1 MSNKMTLQQQADAVL
16 KQAEDRGVQSNFFFV
31 TTFKRY
37 QVQMKILS
45 DLEKAIAEY
54 GATVT
59 KEYVKG
65 RQNLVANPAITEYN
79 KTATAANGTVSTL
92 INIVKS
98 LSNEPDAMDALSDGE
113 YTPRLE
119 SEGGIYTAEGF
130 GKSGKVIT
138 LHPIS
143 DSMIRGLLVRCYE
156 LEDSVLMLKKNV
168 KALENACHG
177 HKIFDFERKET

>member
-1 MSNKMTLQQQADAVL
+1 MANKLSLQEQANKIL
-16 KQAEDRGVQSNFFFV
+16 EQAQERGVSSNFFFA

-45 DLEKAIAEY
+45 DLEQAINEY

-92 INIVKS
+92 ISIVKS
-98 LSNEPDAMDALSDGE
+98 LSD
-113 YTPRLE
+113 
-119 SEGGIYTAEGF
+119 EGGGT
-130 GKSGKVIT
+130 SR
-138 LHPIS
+138 LQ
-143 DSMIRGLLVRCYE
+143 E
-156 LEDSVLMLKKNV
+156 LINSLN
-168 KALENACHG
+168 G
-177 HKIFDFERKET
+177 